1 MTPVR
6 IRASALALAAGLSSA
21 GVSACGA
28 DLVLPPN
35 PVRLT
40 VEGSGQGSGTVA
52 TTVGPPPT
60 LTCRIVQGSADTGS
74 CSAVYAAG
82 TTVTLSADPA
92 QGSRFT
98 GWGGRCSGTSS
109 CQLSLADSA
118 RVVAGFESAE
128 LHLTVVGAGSGSGTV
143 TSEAGILPLINC
155 TITQGRTDSNDCEA
169 TFLLSGAV
177 LTLTATPDRGSNFS
191 GWGGDCSGTSI
202 CSVALDQSRVVSAA
216 FVARR

>member
-6 IRASALALAAGLSSA
+6 VRASTLVLAAGLSA
-21 GVSACGA
+21 GVAACGA
-28 DLVLPPN
+28 DLVLPPD

-40 VEGSGQGSGTVA
+40 VEGSGHGSGTVT

-60 LTCRIVQGSADTGS
+60 LTCRILEGSADAGS
-74 CSAVYAAG
+74 CSVVYAVG
-82 TTVTLSADPA
+82 TTVTLSAAPA
-92 QGSRFT
+92 EGSRFT
-98 GWGGRCSGTSS
+98 GWGGRCGGTSS
-109 CQLSLADSA
+109 CELSLTDSA

-143 TSEAGILPLINC
+143 ASADGSLPLINC
-155 TITQGRTDSNDCEA
+155 VITQGRTDSNDCEA

-177 LTLTATPDRGSNFS
+177 LTLVATPDRGSNFS